1 MMPFFFDNYMLR
13 FGETFSTMFMEEFV
27 QAAWRVYEHNM
38 LQMDENAL
46 LTNPYDILSIAKY
59 DKLSQKHDL
68 NTGYYRILYTW
79 TLRLKHG
86 FDLVYEIEE
95 LNDANYAQHEKTK
108 IEITVSLEKDGY
120 KIRNKVDTDRRLTAW
135 DVLTLREY
143 SRDLEEICGASLRN
157 LHKKMDAFNARQQ
170 KQDPVD
176 NQAFFERLMR
186 TEEFRELYPLTEQ
199 MMVEDGKMYVYPEI
213 APSQSETG
221 AYSASLLHG

>member
-1 MMPFFFDNYMLR
+1 MLR

-27 QAAWRVYEHNM
+27 QAAWRVYEDNM

-46 LTNPYDILSIAKY
+46 LTNMYDILSIAKY

-108 IEITVSLEKDGY
+108 IEINVYVEKDKYRVGNRY
-120 KIRNKVDTDRRLTAW
+120 ESDPNLTAW
-135 DVLTLREY
+135 DIMTLRQF
-143 SRDLEEICGASLRN
+143 SPLLDMICGGLLN
-157 LHKKMDAFNARQQ
+157 TLHRKLDAFNERQR
-170 KQDPVD
+170 KQDTVA
-176 NQAFFERLMR
+176 NQSFFEQLMQ
-186 TEEFRELYPLTEQ
+186 TEEFRELYPLTQQ
-199 MMVEDGKMYVYPEI
+199 MMVEDGKMYVYPEQ
-213 APSQSETG
+213 APSSTRSSMEMEW
-221 AYSASLLHG
+221 SA